1 MFIAVK
7 ALSCN
12 CPPPLIF
19 LSLSATPETK
29 QRFLDP
35 LISLSLLGSNQ
46 LFFALFFALFFFLH
60 IQPNLLSCLYLFQI
74 QLELKKK
81 KKRVKERN
89 EGHERKATEE
99 IEDY

>member
-7 ALSCN
+7 GLSCN

-46 LFFALFFALFFFLH
+46 LFFTLFFFLH

-81 KKRVKERN
+81 KKKKST
-89 EGHERKATEE
+89 RKK
-99 IEDY
+99 

>member
-35 LISLSLLGSNQ
+35 LISLSLSLLVSNQ
-46 LFFALFFALFFFLH
+46 LFFFLH
-60 IQPNLLSCLYLFQI
+60 IQPNLVSCLYLFQI

-81 KKRVKERN
+81 KKSK
-89 EGHERKATEE
+89 RKK
-99 IEDY
+99 

>member
-46 LFFALFFALFFFLH
+46 LLFTLFFFLH

-81 KKRVKERN
+81 KKKE
-89 EGHERKATEE
+89 
-99 IEDY
+99 